1 MAHMRKRPNLMILG
15 AGGGVAATVLHHLP
29 DYRHLFGK
37 LLLVDPRANVR
48 KNPFIEHK
56 LLDYKLIPKR
66 VDAAGRRAEYA
77 RMLKARRV
85 DIVLDLTDGDTIPLL
100 EASDAAGVSFLTT
113 GLNADGRSI
122 PETVD
127 EVWRRKRELDHAPHI
142 VCAGMNPGCVNV
154 WVRYGVERHGKPA
167 AITYFEY
174 DTSQMTRRWRPML
187 TWSIK
192 QFLEEAVR
200 DKAGVVLGRYKVR
213 ELKPNALV
221 RRTSLRPVL
230 APIMPLR
237 SYPEGF
243 RMFHEECS
251 SLSNLYDIP
260 SQFIYA
266 IHPRTMRRIVE
277 LYGKKGRI
285 DGRDLVIAD
294 NVDDVL
300 EGSDTVGVRLEYP
313 DKAVY
318 YLNSFPN
325 TNVIGTNATY
335 TQVAVGVYAALFTL
349 LDGGLRGGT
358 YFPEDLYRTYFTDFV
373 LDNMRVQEFVFR
385 KDGTRLKPRRYV
397 PRVALKRRSHLNHRY
412 II

>member
-1 MAHMRKRPNLMILG
+1 MRKKPNLMILG

-29 DYRHLFGK
+29 DYRNLFGK
-37 LLLVDPRANVR
+37 LFLVDPHAKVKR
-48 KNPFIEHK
+48 NPFIEHK
-56 LLDYKLIPKR
+56 LLGYRLIRMR
-66 VDAAGRRAEYA
+66 VDAVDRRADYV
-77 RMLKARRV
+77 RLLKRHRV

-100 EASDAAGVSFLTT
+100 EATDEAGASFLTT

-127 EVWRRKRELDHAPHI
+127 EVWRRKRELKRAPHI

-154 WVRYGVERHGKPA
+154 WARYGIERHGKPK
-167 AITYFEY
+167 AITHFEY
-174 DTSQMTRRWRPML
+174 DTSQMTRHWRPMV

-200 DKAGVVLGRYKVR
+200 DKAGLVLGRYRTR

-221 RRTSLRPVL
+221 RRTSLRPVM
-230 APIMPLR
+230 APVMPLKA
-237 SYPEGF
+237 YPEGF
-243 RMFHEECS
+243 HMFHEECS
-251 SLSNLYDIP
+251 SLSNMYDVP

-266 IHPRTMRRIVE
+266 IHPKTMRRIID
-277 LYGKKGRI
+277 LYAKKGRV
-285 DGRDLVIAD
+285 DDRDLLIAD
-294 NVDDVL
+294 NIENVL
-300 EGSDTVGVRLEYP
+300 DGSDTIGVRLEYR
-313 DKAVY
+313 DKTVY

-335 TQVAVGVYAALFTL
+335 TQVAIGVYAALFTL
-349 LDGGLRGGT
+349 LDGGLKGGT
-358 YFPEDLYRTYFTDFV
+358 YFPEDLYGTYFTDFV

-385 KDGTRLKPRRYV
+385 KRGGRLKLERYD